1 MATQLAISSCGICCN
16 DDVLLFKNEGIFHCC
31 EGMRNNCCNVCSTQL
46 CISKPRPQCPFCR
59 EHLPRGVVAA
69 IAETVAEEQPDED
82 SSDAA
87 GQGGFFSGVYQ
98 GDLDDEQFPESPLSE
113 ASLVEEEEVVV
124 EEIVY
129 YQEHFVDPIDVR
141 RARIP
146 CWNHFG
152 RNGLRI
158 VGGCS
163 LHGCPY
169 AHVVRRCPYGWR
181 CNRRES
187 CRFRHN

>member
-59 EHLPRGVVAA
+59 KHLPRGVVAA
-69 IAETVAEEQPDED
+69 IAETVAEEQPVEN
-82 SSDAA
+82 SSQAE
-87 GQGGFFSGVYQ
+87 GQDGFIGGSYQ
-98 GDLDDEQFPESPLSE
+98 GDLDDYDESSIFSE
-113 ASLVEEEEVVV
+113 ASDVEEEEEV
-124 EEIVY
+124 EE
-129 YQEHFVDPIDVR
+129 ESDHRDHLADLIDAR

-169 AHVVRRCPYGWR
+169 AHVVRRCPYGRR